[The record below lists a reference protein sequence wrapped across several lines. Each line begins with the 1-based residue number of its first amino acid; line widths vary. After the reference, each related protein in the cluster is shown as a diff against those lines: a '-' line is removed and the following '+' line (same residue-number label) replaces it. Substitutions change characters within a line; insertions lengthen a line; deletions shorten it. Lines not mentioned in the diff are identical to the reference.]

1 MSQFMRLKGVPFT
14 TSVHFATKSGT
25 HCWLTNQSVPIA
37 SPSLYNHSD
46 SPYILTLPPK
56 VTVYLPG
63 LFLQDK
69 YGDASAKVENDIIC
83 LMQPITQTQP
93 VLKSAKAK

>member
-1 MSQFMRLKGVPFT
+1 MRLKGVPFT
-14 TSVHFATKSGT
+14 ASVHFATKPGA
-25 HCWLTNQSVPIA
+25 HCWLTNKAVPIA

-56 VTVYLPG
+56 VTIYLPG

-69 YGDASAKVENDIIC
+69 YGDATATVTDDTIC

-93 VLKSAKAK
+93 VLKSAKSK